1 MYSIYTL
8 LNHLEYLIKSSKVKH
23 MNKSKA
29 KTNHQNTLLSEA
41 LLDYYDEFA
50 DFNENCAFLCDAFS
64 SLVDNHELLD
74 QTSIHGFARNAD
86 WIKKRT
92 GELKEKLKQIR
103 ALDSV
108 D

>member
-1 MYSIYTL
+1 
-8 LNHLEYLIKSSKVKH
+8 
-23 MNKSKA
+23 MNKSK
-29 KTNHQNTLLSEA
+29 TNRQNPLLSQA

-64 SLVDNHELLD
+64 CLVDNYELLD
-74 QTSIHGFARNAD
+74 QTSIHGFARNAG
-86 WIKKRT
+86 WIKQRT

-103 ALDSV
+103 TLDTV